1 MSPSDKLINKICNNV
16 VHVVVKIT
24 SDCLPSACRRQAKIE
39 YIYTQTREDCH
50 SKGVDKAKDMEKI
63 MVTSVVVTSN
73 RKEWLERT

>member
-16 VHVVVKIT
+16 VHVVVKIMF
-24 SDCLPSACRRQAKIE
+24 DCLPSACRRQAIIE
-39 YIYTQTREDCH
+39 YIYTQACVDSH
-50 SKGVDKAKDMEKI
+50 SKDMDKAKDMEKI